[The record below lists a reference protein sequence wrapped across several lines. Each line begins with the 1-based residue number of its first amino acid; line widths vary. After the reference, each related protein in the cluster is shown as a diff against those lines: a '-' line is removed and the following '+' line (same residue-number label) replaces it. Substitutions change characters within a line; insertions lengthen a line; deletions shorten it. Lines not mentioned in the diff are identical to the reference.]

1 MSLQQRIPFRNNS
14 GSTSSGESPESRT
27 FAHVRLK
34 RRCGA
39 LLWSSHWFFLN
50 PKLKRILFI
59 SVWAHTKNAHRR
71 LDDDEW
77 FGTTVADFLTNT
89 YPFTT
94 WLASLCL
101 ICHTRPTWTNR

>member
-1 MSLQQRIPFRNNS
+1 
-14 GSTSSGESPESRT
+14 
-27 FAHVRLK
+27 VRLK

-77 FGTTVADFLTNT
+77 FGMGMDDEINLNAGSAKKERFFGWEGGVGAGARAMGLR
-89 YPFTT
+89 
-94 WLASLCL
+94 ASA
-101 ICHTRPTWTNR
+101 